1 MAVYLGKKLVLAN
14 GVGGTS
20 LANGHASTHAP
31 GGGDTLSPESIGAA
45 RADHTHSGY
54 APKPVVMSITL
65 PQSGWVQEGE
75 TYTQK
80 VTVSGMTAAT
90 LALSGPASNSVTPYI
105 GANIRCSVQGEN
117 TLTYA
122 ADKVPTADVEINLVS
137 WGEV

>member
-31 GGGDTLSPESIGAA
+31 DGGDPLTPESIGAA
-45 RADHTHSGY
+45 SAEHIHTIY
-54 APKPVVMSITL
+54 APKPVTVTVTL

-75 TYTQK
+75 TYTQS
-80 VTVSGMTAAT
+80 VNVSGMTATT
-90 LALSGPASNSVTPYI
+90 LALSGPAPASVNSYI
-105 GANIRCSVQGEN
+105 GANIRCTVQGEN
-117 TLTYA
+117 SLTYA
-122 ADKVPTADVEINLVS
+122 ADKLPTADVEINLAS